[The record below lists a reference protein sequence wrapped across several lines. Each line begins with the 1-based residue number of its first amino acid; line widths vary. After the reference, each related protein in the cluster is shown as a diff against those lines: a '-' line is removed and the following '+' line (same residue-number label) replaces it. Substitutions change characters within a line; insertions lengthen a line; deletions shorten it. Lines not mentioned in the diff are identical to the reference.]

1 MTMIATTPNPI
12 TVLEPERLWVPGVSL
27 GLAREAEPLEEDGEF
42 VVVDLLADVDFVV
55 ESVGLIF
62 SDFD

>member
-12 TVLEPERLWVPGVSL
+12 TVREPERLWVPWVSP
-27 GLAREAEPLEEDGEF
+27 GLAGEAEPLEEDGEF

-55 ESVGLIF
+55 EPAGLVS